1 MKKFICVLI
10 LTMITLVSITSC
22 NANSTTEVISS
33 YTESNTISSIPN
45 TTPDSVVTS
54 QPLSTTTS
62 FITTATTTEE
72 LQITNEPENTTE
84 SIQEIIDN
92 TQTEYEIAAKTT
104 DVVNFRKSPSTDSE
118 IIDTL
123 NPNTQIFITDLQKT
137 DDFYNVNIN
146 NTNGYISSQFVST
159 DINILIATEDT
170 TLFVDNKKTDVSKG
184 FELVS
189 YKDTE
194 GNYRD
199 SDGNIITLDSTKFS
213 EKSEYLKSIL
223 ESSDKKL
230 LTSFTTYYS
239 LSDYYAGKAYNINLV
254 CTEIDNVVIL
264 KDGIFDWHKIVGNTN
279 KDEGYHLANIY
290 AGGQTVK
297 GYGGGVC
304 QMSSTIYNCVLDL
317 NLDVIER
324 HPHGMPVYYVDYANG
339 KDASVDDIG
348 GFNFRFKNTS
358 EYDIVIKAYTRVEP
372 KNKIDTQGVLTVEFY
387 GLNY

>member
-1 MKKFICVLI
+1 MKKIICALI
-10 LTMITLVSITSC
+10 LTMITLLSITSC
-22 NANSTTEVISS
+22 SANSTTDAIPS
-33 YTESNTISSIPN
+33 YTESNTTSIISI
-45 TTPDSVVTS
+45 TTPDLVVTS
-54 QPLSTTTS
+54 QPVSTTS
-62 FITTATTTEE
+62 FITTASITED
-72 LQITNEPENTTE
+72 LRVTNETE
-84 SIQEIIDN
+84 SKNEITKEIIDN
-92 TQTEYEIAAKTT
+92 LQNEYEIAAKTT
-104 DVVNFRKSPSTDSE
+104 DVVNFRKAPSTDSE

-146 NTNGYISSQFVST
+146 NINGYISSKFVST
-159 DINILIATEDT
+159 EINILIATEDT
-170 TLFVDNKKTDVSKG
+170 TFFINNKKTEVSKG
-184 FELVS
+184 FELVA
-189 YKDTE
+189 YKDTD

-199 SDGNIITLDSTKFS
+199 SDGNILNLDSTKFS

-264 KDGIFDWHKIVGNTN
+264 KDGIFDWHKVVGNTN
-279 KDEGYHLANIY
+279 KDEGYHLSNIY

-304 QMSSTIYNCVLDL
+304 QMSSTIYNCVLNL
-317 NLDVIER
+317 NLEVLER
-324 HPHGMPVYYVDYANG
+324 HPHGMPVHYVDWTNG

-358 EYDIVIKAYTRVEP
+358 EYDIVIKAYTSVEP
-372 KNKIDTQGVLTVEFY
+372 QNEIDTQGVLTVEFY